1 MSTFRQRARA
11 SQGGSEVGA
20 SPDVGLD
27 LFCIGVLVCLC
38 VVGVF
43 VCCWCV
49 GCVGV
54 LAVKCEFE

>member
-27 LFCIGVLVCLC
+27 LFCIGVLVCCWC
-38 VVGVF
+38 VG
-43 VCCWCV
+43 WCV